1 MNSKH
6 MENFKN
12 ETPETHKPKLDFKG
26 EGERITPEELE
37 HMLREYGEVEASATV
52 SPYGSNSWAMTF
64 KPYPSL
70 GIGDVEYTLIVPEGA
85 FRRRED
91 TTKEPIGAKVDGS
104 PMYPMVP
111 LSPDDSSAMTNEIQV
126 VLLDNS
132 PRDQAFIKKWLQDT
146 AERGMLMGQE
156 IEFGVQ
162 EYDIDTKEGKERAKK
177 RAFTICKEGIEEAFL
192 NMRELSEE
200 LPAENFKDFKNSLAR
215 IQKGIFEEA
224 KKEAYMLEFT
234 NTMAQKVPLGEAPYT
249 SLRAEHFE
257 LLPPKA
263 QQSLGYLDA
272 ATNAYTAKMLQN
284 LSFILSKDQDVLKV
298 LNQIAHTHGI
308 TSDPKYPARSP
319 GEIFIRTKLFDAWMA
334 RALHISIGVP
344 QHKDGMIPQSAMK
357 GAVNGG
363 IYWSETINVLN
374 YSGNMVQGAKT
385 HLPNSKGELVD
396 ILSGRSVLRNVLPTS
411 RAPGLIPPETDFK
424 LLKEE
429 LFLKGLA
436 NSYDRTTG
444 EIKMETPSG
453 ITRTYA
459 PMHSEVRSRDS
470 VSFAKFLKFLEK
482 SKEGESPEL
491 STGARLEFTGPDLTP
506 EIFGGN
512 TYAVALRAIIT
523 RAAMIGAT
531 EKKETEKFD
540 FIKWLEKNDVLKATT
555 AAQVYKTHNSQ
566 GVHDNLMK
574 ATRGELDLNKI
585 KQLKMLIDIVEK
597 KTIEE
602 LHEMKNNSN
611 LPLPSHWVE
620 LFKDARKGIAEIKDV
635 RSKFSSH
642 REMWSKVMNGIRSK
656 WAEKNN
662 TGGAGIEMYE
672 AFCEKGG
679 GSAAM
684 VNFLSNTEIA
694 TILIDK
700 FKVSQIRIPED
711 NGKFK
716 EIKLDEEVLKH
727 WIDGEE
733 KQGQEYNNARA
744 HLMTLLFHL
753 HAEEAL
759 RKYEASVE

>member
-1 MNSKH
+1 MNPGN
-6 MENFKN
+6 MENFQNTEK
-12 ETPETHKPKLDFKG
+12 EIHKPKLDLKG
-26 EGERITPEELE
+26 EGERINPEELE

-91 TTKEPIGAKVDGS
+91 TTKDPIGVKIDGS

-132 PRDQAFIKKWLQDT
+132 PRDQAFIKDWLKDT
-146 AERGMLMGQE
+146 AEHGMLMGQE
-156 IEFGVQ
+156 IEFGIQ
-162 EYDIDTKEGKERAKK
+162 EYDIDTKEGKERAAR
-177 RAFTICKEGIEEAFL
+177 RAFSLCKEGLVEAFL

-200 LPAENFKDFKNSLAR
+200 LPAENFKDFKNSLVR
-215 IQKGIFEEA
+215 IQKEIFKEA
-224 KKEAYMLEFT
+224 KDEAYILEFT
-234 NTMAQKVPLGEAPYT
+234 NTMAQKVPLKEEPYT
-249 SLRAEHFE
+249 ALKAEHFE

-319 GEIFIRTKLFDAWMA
+319 GEIFVRTYLFDAWMA
-334 RALHISIGVP
+334 RALHISVGVP

-363 IYWSETINVLN
+363 IYWSEIVNVLN
-374 YSGNMVQGAKT
+374 YSGNMIHGAKT
-385 HLPNSKGELVD
+385 HLPNSKGEVVD
-396 ILSGRSVLRNVLPTS
+396 ILSGRSVLRNIIPTS

-429 LFLKGLA
+429 LLLKGLA
-436 NSYDRTTG
+436 NSFDRTTG
-444 EIKMETPSG
+444 KIEIETPSG

-482 SKEGESPEL
+482 SKEGESPKL
-491 STGARLEFTGPDLTP
+491 TTGARLEFTGPDLTP
-506 EIFGGN
+506 EVFGGN
-512 TYAVALRAIIT
+512 TYAVALRAVIT

-540 FIKWLEKNDVLKATT
+540 FIKWLEKNNILKDTT
-555 AAQVYKTHNSQ
+555 VSQVYKTHDSQ
-566 GVHDNLMK
+566 GVHENLMK

-585 KQLKMLIDIVEK
+585 KQLEELIDLVEK
-597 KTIEE
+597 KTVEE
-602 LHEMKNNSN
+602 FHENKKNSK

-620 LFKDARKGIAEIKDV
+620 LFTDARKGIEEIKNV
-635 RSKFSSH
+635 RSMFSSH
-642 REMWSKVMNGIRSK
+642 REMWAKVIDGIRKK
-656 WAEKNN
+656 WAEKGNV
-662 TGGAGIEMYE
+662 GGAGIEMYE
-672 AFCEKGG
+672 AFCSKGG

-684 VNFLSNTEIA
+684 VNFLTNTEIA

-700 FKVSQIRIPED
+700 FKVSKIRVPEKD
-711 NGKFK
+711 GKFK
-716 EIKLDEEVLKH
+716 EIKLDEEILKH
-727 WIDGEE
+727 WINGEE
-733 KQGQEYNNARA
+733 KMGQDYNDARA
-744 HLMTLLFHL
+744 YLITLLFHM
-753 HAEEAL
+753 HAEEAM
-759 RKYEASVE
+759 RKYEASVD

>member
-1 MNSKH
+1 
-6 MENFKN
+6 MENFEQPKQGID
-12 ETPETHKPKLDFKG
+12 KPKLDLKG

-37 HMLREYGEVEASATV
+37 HILSEYGEVEASATV

-64 KPYPSL
+64 KPYQSL
-70 GIGDVEYTLIVPEGA
+70 GIGDVRYTLIVPEGA

-91 TTKEPIGAKVDGS
+91 TTKEPIGMRPDGS

-146 AERGMLMGQE
+146 AEHGMLMGQE
-156 IEFGVQ
+156 IEFGIQ
-162 EYDIDTKEGKERAKK
+162 EYDIDTKEGKERAAK
-177 RAFTICKEGIEEAFL
+177 RAFTLCKEGLVEAFL

-224 KKEAYMLEFT
+224 KDEAYILEFT
-234 NTMAQKVPLGEAPYT
+234 NTMAEKVPLGEEPYT
-249 SLRAEHFE
+249 SLRAKHFE

-263 QQSLGYLDA
+263 RQSLGYLDA

-308 TSDPKYPARSP
+308 TGDPKYPSRSP
-319 GEIFIRTKLFDAWMA
+319 GEIFIRTYLYDAWMA

-344 QHKDGMIPQSAMK
+344 QHKDGMIPESAMK

-363 IYWSETINVLN
+363 IYWSDTINVLN
-374 YSGNMVQGAKT
+374 YSGNMVHGARA

-396 ILSGRSVLRNVLPTS
+396 ILSSRSVIRNFLPTS

-429 LFLKGLA
+429 LLLKGLA
-436 NSYDRTTG
+436 NSFDRTTG
-444 EIKMETPSG
+444 KIEIETPSG

-470 VSFAKFLKFLEK
+470 VSFAKFLKFLEQ
-482 SKEGESPEL
+482 SREGESPKL

-506 EIFGGN
+506 EVFGGN
-512 TYAVALRAIIT
+512 AYAVALRAVIT
-523 RAAMIGAT
+523 RAAMIGAS

-540 FIKWLEKNDVLKATT
+540 FIKWLEKNEVLGDISTSS
-555 AAQVYKTHNSQ
+555 VYKSHDSQ
-566 GVHDNLMK
+566 GVHENLMR
-574 ATRGELDLNKI
+574 ATRGELDLSKI
-585 KQLKMLIDIVEK
+585 KQLEKLIDIVEK
-597 KTIEE
+597 KTIDE
-602 LHEMKNNSN
+602 LHENEKNSRA
-611 LPLPSHWVE
+611 PLPSHWVE
-620 LFKDARKGIAEIKDV
+620 LFTDARKGIAEIKDV

-642 REMWSKVMNGIRSK
+642 REMWANVIDGIRSK
-656 WAEKNN
+656 WAKKNN
-662 TGGAGIEMYE
+662 ISGAGVEMYE
-672 AFCEKGG
+672 AFCQKGG

-684 VNFLSNTEIA
+684 VNFLNNTEIA
-694 TILIDK
+694 TILLDK
-700 FKVSQIRIPED
+700 FKVGKIKVPEGE
-711 NGKFK
+711 GKFK
-716 EIKLDEEVLKH
+716 EINLDEEVLKH
-727 WIDGEE
+727 WLSGEE
-733 KQGQEYNNARA
+733 QQGQEYNNARA
-744 HLMTLLFHL
+744 HLITLLFHF

>member
-1 MNSKH
+1 
-6 MENFKN
+6 MENLKQ
-12 ETPETHKPKLDFKG
+12 PEIYKPKLDLKG

-37 HMLREYGEVEASATV
+37 HILREYGEVEPSATV
-52 SPYGSNSWAMTF
+52 SPYGSNSWAMIF

-70 GIGDVEYTLIVPEGA
+70 GIGNVEYTLIVPEGA

-91 TTKEPIGAKVDGS
+91 TTKEPIGLRADGS

-146 AERGMLMGQE
+146 AEHGMLMGQE
-156 IEFGVQ
+156 IEFGIQ

-177 RAFTICKEGIEEAFL
+177 RAFTLCKEGIVEAFL

-224 KKEAYMLEFT
+224 KEEAYMLEFT
-234 NTMAQKVPLGEAPYT
+234 NTMAQKVPLKEEPYT
-249 SLRAEHFE
+249 ALKAEHFE

-284 LSFILSKDQDVLKV
+284 LSFILSKDPDVLKV
-298 LNQIAHTHGI
+298 LNQIAHTRGI
-308 TSDPKYPARSP
+308 TGDQKYPSRSP
-319 GEIFIRTKLFDAWMA
+319 GEIFVRTYLFDAWMA

-344 QHKDGMIPQSAMK
+344 QHKDGMIPQAAMK
-357 GAVNGG
+357 GAVNGA
-363 IYWSETINVLN
+363 IYWSDTINVLN
-374 YSGNMVQGAKT
+374 YSGNMVHGAKT

-396 ILSGRSVLRNVLPTS
+396 ILSSRSVLRNVIPTS

-429 LFLKGLA
+429 LLLKGLA
-436 NSYDRTTG
+436 NSFDRTTG
-444 EIKMETPSG
+444 KIEIETPSG

-470 VSFAKFLKFLEK
+470 VSFAKFLNFLEK
-482 SKEGESPEL
+482 SREGESPKL

-506 EIFGGN
+506 EVFGGN
-512 TYAVALRAIIT
+512 TYAVALRAVIT

-540 FIKWLEKNDVLKATT
+540 FIKWLEKNNILGNISAS
-555 AAQVYKTHNSQ
+555 QVYKNHDSQ
-566 GVHDNLMK
+566 GVHDNLMR
-574 ATRGELDLNKI
+574 ATRGELNLDKI
-585 KQLKMLIDIVEK
+585 KQLETLIDIVES

-602 LHEMKNNSN
+602 FHGNEKNSKS
-611 LPLPSHWVE
+611 PLPSHWVE
-620 LFKDARKGIAEIKDV
+620 LFTDAKKGINEIKDV

-642 REMWSKVMNGIRSK
+642 REMWAKVMDGIRSK
-656 WAEKNN
+656 WAAKNN
-662 TGGAGIEMYE
+662 IGGAGIEMYE

-694 TILIDK
+694 TILLDK
-700 FKVSQIRIPED
+700 FKVSTVRVPEK
-711 NGKFK
+711 NGKLK

-727 WIDGEE
+727 WLHGEE
-733 KQGQEYNNARA
+733 KQGQDYNNARA
-744 HLMTLLFHL
+744 HLITLLFHL

-759 RKYEASVE
+759 RKYESSID